1 MVIVNLDTCGR
12 KHGFLN
18 VLIAI
23 IAISLFALSFSFL
36 NESTLHHHT
45 TVTEVYGQNDIQ
57 TVKHRDLTIDLGSGL
72 KTKAQLTIPT
82 VGEGPFPGI
91 LLIPGSGPEDLN
103 ETAGFILVDNE
114 TGSKIYP
121 AAQPLFQIAEY
132 FSDRGFVV
140 LRYDKRGV
148 GANYTLDSNVWG
160 NLTINDL
167 IQDADTALSL
177 LLQQPEVNATKK
189 ATLIGH
195 SEGTTIVPRVAVG
208 NPDKVKNV
216 VLMGPL
222 AQNAINDVQYYQEV
236 EAPYVYAQK
245 ILDKDHKGFI
255 TLEEASE
262 DPIFQR
268 LINQA
273 SGTDLADVLLFTQSN
288 VTDTQNRT
296 AQLQPTPDKSNA
308 NFINIENELKSALIA
323 SYENHTSAPASVAS
337 AKCLNLIGCP
347 AWIRSHSILETTLS
361 MIGNVSSGTGVLIMV
376 GENDSQTPVEQ
387 GLLLEQRLTAVN
399 HPDHLLVTYPNLGHT
414 FSPSNEW
421 VTSIGPIEEYV
432 LQDLFEWLVS
442 PARDVSEEIQ

>member
-361 MIGNVSSGTGVLIMV
+361 MIGNVSSGTGVIIMV

-387 GLLLEQRLTAVN
+387 GLLLQQRLTEVD

-414 FSPSNEW
+414 FSPSDEW
-421 VTSIGPIEEYV
+421 VTSIGPIEGYV

-442 PARDVSEEIQ
+442 PARDVN

>member
-167 IQDADTALSL
+167 IQDADTALSV

-361 MIGNVSSGTGVLIMV
+361 MIGNVSSGTGVIIMV

-387 GLLLEQRLTAVN
+387 GLLLQQRLTEVD

-414 FSPSNEW
+414 FSPSDEW
-421 VTSIGPIEEYV
+421 VTSIGPIEGYV

-442 PARDVSEEIQ
+442 PARDVN